1 MTTNKYI
8 VEDNNTY
15 LEITRKNGDK
25 YYYLIDKEDIPRLKI
40 TPWAVAV
47 RHAGVYAYSIKMGL
61 LHRYILGV
69 KDKSVVD
76 HIKRNTFDN
85 RKANL
90 RITNYLINAINSR
103 KPRSYTNIRYIEPV
117 KEKRRKQKYSVNVC
131 KRFRCRCYSL
141 KEAIITRN
149 EYIRQFE
156 PLIWSIHEEEFMK
169 DFREYIDEVEDDV
182 LDDDDDDDEE

>member
-76 HIKRNTFDN
+76 HINRNTFDN

-149 EYIRQFE
+149 EYIRKFE

-169 DFREYIDEVEDDV
+169 DFREYIDEDC
-182 LDDDDDDDEE
+182 EEEEEEPEEEE